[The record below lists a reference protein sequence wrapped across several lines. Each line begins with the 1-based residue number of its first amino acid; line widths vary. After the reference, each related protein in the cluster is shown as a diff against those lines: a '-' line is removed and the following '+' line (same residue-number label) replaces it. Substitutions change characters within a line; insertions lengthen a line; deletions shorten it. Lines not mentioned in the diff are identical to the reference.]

1 MRVCKEVFMNRVI
14 TIGREFGSGGR
25 ELGVR
30 LADTLGFAYYDK
42 EIVTAIVN
50 HTDLAEGFVNEIV
63 EGKSY
68 RFFPISIGQSMNI
81 NVDYQIHQMQT
92 IIKAQTDVI
101 KEMALKSD
109 CVIVGRCAD
118 YILKDLRDQGEIE
131 LFRLFIYAEP
141 ESRLKRCMER
151 APEGEDMTEKEM
163 ERQIRRIN
171 KERAAYYEDYTL
183 QKWGDKINYDICLNT
198 SFMVIEEMIPYLSR
212 LF

>member
-1 MRVCKEVFMNRVI
+1 MNRVI

-30 LADTLGFAYYDK
+30 LAENLGFAYYDK

-68 RFFPISIGQSMNI
+68 RYFPISIGQSMSLTM
-81 NVDYQIHQMQT
+81 DYQIHQMQT

-118 YILKDLRDQGEIE
+118 YILKDLRDAGEIE
-131 LFRLFIYAEP
+131 LFRLFVYAEP
-141 ESRLKRCMER
+141 ESRLKRCLDRSTE
-151 APEGEDMTEKEM
+151 EENLTEKEM
-163 ERQIRRIN
+163 EKQIRRIN

-183 QKWGDKINYDICLNT
+183 QKWGDKSNYDICLNT
-198 SFMVIEEMIPYLSR
+198 SFMVIEEMVPHLAK

>member
-1 MRVCKEVFMNRVI
+1 MNRVI

-30 LADTLGFAYYDK
+30 LAENLGFDYYDK

-68 RFFPISIGQSMNI
+68 RYFPISIGQSMSLTM
-81 NVDYQIHQMQT
+81 DYQIHQMQT

-101 KEMALKSD
+101 KEMALKSN

-118 YILKDLRDQGEIE
+118 YILKDLRDEGQIE
-131 LFRLFIYAEP
+131 LFRLFIYADP
-141 ESRLKRCMER
+141 ESRLKRCLER
-151 APEGEDMTEKEM
+151 SPEEEDLTEKEM
-163 ERQIRRIN
+163 EKQIRRIN

-183 QKWGDKINYDICLNT
+183 QKWGDKSNYDICLNT
-198 SFMVIEEMIPYLSR
+198 SFMVIEDMVPHLAK

>member
-1 MRVCKEVFMNRVI
+1 M
-14 TIGREFGSGGR
+14 
-25 ELGVR
+25 GVR
-30 LADTLGFAYYDK
+30 LAENLGFAYYDK

-68 RFFPISIGQSMNI
+68 RYFPISIGQSMSLTM
-81 NVDYQIHQMQT
+81 DYQIHQMQT

-118 YILKDLRDQGEIE
+118 YILKDLRDEGAIE
-131 LFRLFIYAEP
+131 LFRLFVYADP
-141 ESRLKRCMER
+141 ESRLKRCLER
-151 APEGEDMTEKEM
+151 APEEENLTEKEM
-163 ERQIRRIN
+163 EKQIRRIN

-183 QKWGDKINYDICLNT
+183 QKWGDKSNYDICLNT
-198 SFMVIEEMIPYLSR
+198 SFMVIEEMVPHLAK